1 MVNLNGEDWD
11 ERIHRTNHIYL
22 HLTRLK
28 AGKSTQRGFFYLHD
42 KAKLRKSRLMKCKR
56 GRADVMS

>member
-1 MVNLNGEDWD
+1 MVNLNGEDWN

-28 AGKSTQRGFFYLHD
+28 AGKSTQRGFFLFTRQSEI
-42 KAKLRKSRLMKCKR
+42 AKVTFDEMQKGGVQM
-56 GRADVMS
+56 